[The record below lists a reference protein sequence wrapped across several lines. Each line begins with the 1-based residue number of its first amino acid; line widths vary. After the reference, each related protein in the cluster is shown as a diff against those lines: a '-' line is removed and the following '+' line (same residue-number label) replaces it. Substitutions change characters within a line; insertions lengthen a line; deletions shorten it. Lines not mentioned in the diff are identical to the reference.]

1 MTQTTTEMIWP
12 ALVKQAQELAA
23 REPLLA
29 SYYYNCIVEHD
40 SFADALAYQIAAK
53 LDSPTVPAL
62 VLDEMFSDIL
72 RESPVIAQAALAD
85 LLACYERD
93 PACDNYCMPFLY
105 FKGYLA
111 IQAYRFAHFLWQ
123 ANRRS
128 MARYMQHMTSVLYDV
143 DVHPAALLGS
153 GIMFDHATGIV
164 IGETAVVGNNVSLLH
179 GVTLGGSGNKA
190 GKRHPTIGDG
200 VMISC
205 GAKILGNITVGDGV
219 RIGGGS
225 LVLESVPAHVT
236 IVGVPAKIIGRPADD
251 APALSMQQDITR

>member
-1 MTQTTTEMIWP
+1 
-12 ALVKQAQELAA
+12 
-23 REPLLA
+23 
-29 SYYYNCIVEHD
+29 
-40 SFADALAYQIAAK
+40 
-53 LDSPTVPAL
+53 
-62 VLDEMFSDIL
+62 
-72 RESPVIAQAALAD
+72 
-85 LLACYERD
+85 
-93 PACDNYCMPFLY
+93 
-105 FKGYLA
+105 
-111 IQAYRFAHFLWQ
+111 LWQ

>member
-1 MTQTTTEMIWP
+1 MTQTTTASIWP
-12 ALVKQAQELAA
+12 VLVEQAKELAA

-29 SYYYNCIVEHD
+29 SYYHSRIIEHD
-40 SFADALAYQIAAK
+40 SFADALACQVAAK
-53 LDSPTVPAL
+53 LDTPTVAAL
-62 VLDEMFSDIL
+62 VLDEVFSEIL
-72 RESPVIAQAALAD
+72 RERPDIAQAAVDD

-93 PACDNYCMPFLY
+93 PACDYYCMPFLH

-111 IQAYRFAHFLWQ
+111 IQAHRFAHFLWQ
-123 ANRRS
+123 SNRRS
-128 MARYMQHMTSVLYDV
+128 MARYIQHMTSVLYQV
-143 DVHPAALLGS
+143 DVHPAAQLGS
-153 GIMFDHATGIV
+153 GIMFDHATGVV

-179 GVTLGGSGNKA
+179 GVTLGGSGNLS

-205 GAKILGNITVGDGV
+205 GVKILGDITVGDGV

-236 IVGVPAKIIGRPADD
+236 IVGVPAKIIGRPADE